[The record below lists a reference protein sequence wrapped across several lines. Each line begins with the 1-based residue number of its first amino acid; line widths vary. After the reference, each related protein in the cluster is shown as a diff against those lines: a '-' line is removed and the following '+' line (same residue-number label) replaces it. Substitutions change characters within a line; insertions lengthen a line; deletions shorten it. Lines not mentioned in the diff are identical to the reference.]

1 VPNDYPNPPAGD
13 DKGGDNEHATDDD
26 TRAVQIIEVDTEL
39 AGRLRLVVARLA
51 RQLRQQAVSGL
62 SPSLMSALAT
72 IGRDGPL
79 THGELAELEQV
90 APPTI
95 TRCVDRLMEDGL
107 VDRVIDQSDRRVSRV
122 QILRPGIDLLLTT
135 RNRKDAWLV
144 RRLAEMPDVSHN
156 DLERTVEV
164 LEHLV
169 DGR

>member
-1 VPNDYPNPPAGD
+1 MTPAANVID
-13 DKGGDNEHATDDD
+13 
-26 TRAVQIIEVDTEL
+26 VDTEL

-62 SPSLMSALAT
+62 SPSLMSALAS

-95 TRCVDRLMEDGL
+95 TRCVDRLVEDGL
-107 VDRVIDQSDRRVSRV
+107 VDRVIDQNDRRVSRV
-122 QILRPGIDLLLTT
+122 QILKPGIELLLTT

-144 RRLAEMPDVSHN
+144 QRLAEMPDVDHD

-164 LEHLV
+164 LEQLV
-169 DGR
+169 EGR